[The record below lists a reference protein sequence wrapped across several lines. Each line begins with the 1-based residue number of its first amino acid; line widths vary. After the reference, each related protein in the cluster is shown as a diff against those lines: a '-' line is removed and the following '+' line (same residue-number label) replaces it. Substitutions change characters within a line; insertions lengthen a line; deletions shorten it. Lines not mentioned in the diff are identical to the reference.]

1 MLCLLLSA
9 CMILSIVSC
18 AVADQPNTTEQD
30 ETPPT
35 IEQPE
40 DTVEDEV
47 VGKILLFTS
56 TEEDWVEYS
65 SDYAYARIV
74 ADRYSERVTHIN
86 VPLEYVLGE
95 LETDQWLENSL
106 EAIEAEI
113 RNEEIKA
120 VFFAERNVNARS
132 MLADRVSELRPDI
145 LIVEL
150 FPTIFLEKEY
160 DKHFAL
166 SYNTDILTR
175 KSLEKGKEMGVETVV
190 FYIWRVDLGEELYNQ
205 WFLELMREE
214 VKKYDFEYIE
224 KDSYSTMGVSIHLK
238 DAIDFYG
245 RNTMFFSNQI
255 DLSIQLGS
263 LWSGAVTIPLRP
275 PDLPLVFSTL
285 SDVEYGDYESLQ
297 ESVREFLDEH
307 GLTGNLAVWL
317 ISFNHIAMMAAVEYA
332 IGFIKGE
339 IETGS
344 DIDALNECFRKGF
357 ELLGYPEI
365 GFELH
370 RSETYDNL
378 FFLVQDYMVF

>member
-1 MLCLLLSA
+1 
-9 CMILSIVSC
+9 
-18 AVADQPNTTEQD
+18 
-30 ETPPT
+30 
-35 IEQPE
+35 
-40 DTVEDEV
+40 
-47 VGKILLFTS
+47 
-56 TEEDWVEYS
+56 
-65 SDYAYARIV
+65 
-74 ADRYSERVTHIN
+74 